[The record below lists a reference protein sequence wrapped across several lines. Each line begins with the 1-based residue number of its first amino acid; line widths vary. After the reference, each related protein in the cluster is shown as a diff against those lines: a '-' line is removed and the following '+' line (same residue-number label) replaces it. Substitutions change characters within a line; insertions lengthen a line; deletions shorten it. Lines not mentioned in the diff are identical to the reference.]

1 VDSSRTHKVGL
12 LLALPP
18 SHDSAQIVHGL
29 AQAALDGGHDV
40 YLYLIDEGVKNLD
53 STLYQQLAQSGAKLF
68 ACAYGCQQHHVST
81 KNLDPSIS
89 LSGLVVLSG
98 IIDACEPFL
107 SFT

>member
-1 VDSSRTHKVGL
+1 MKRKLGL

-18 SHDSAQIVHGL
+18 SHESAATVHGL
-29 AQAALDGGHDV
+29 AQASLSAGHEV
-40 YLYLIDEGVKNLD
+40 YLYLIDEGVKNLAD
-53 STLYQQLAQSGAKLF
+53 PRYRQIAQSGVKLF

-81 KNLDPSIS
+81 ENLDPAIS

>member
-1 VDSSRTHKVGL
+1 VDSSHAHKVGI

-18 SHDSAQIVHGL
+18 SHRSAQIVHGL
-29 AQAALDGGHDV
+29 ASSAIHAGHDV

-53 STLYQQLAQSGAKLF
+53 SPLYQQLAHSGVKLF

-81 KNLDPSIS
+81 KNIDPSIS

>member
-1 VDSSRTHKVGL
+1 MKRKLGL

-18 SHDSAQIVHGL
+18 SDPSATTVHGL
-29 AQAALDGGHDV
+29 AQAALQAGHEV
-40 YLYLIDEGVKNLD
+40 YLYLIDEGVKNID
-53 STLYQQLAQSGAKLF
+53 SPPYQNLATSGVKLF

-81 KNLDPSIS
+81 AALNPAIS

-98 IIDACEPFL
+98 IIDACDPFL

>member
-1 VDSSRTHKVGL
+1 MKRKLGL

-18 SHDSAQIVHGL
+18 SDPSATTVHGL
-29 AQAALDGGHDV
+29 AQAALEAGHEV
-40 YLYLIDEGVKNLD
+40 YLYLIDEGVRNID
-53 STLYQQLAQSGAKLF
+53 SPSYRRLAASGVKMF

-81 KNLDPSIS
+81 SHIDSSIS
-89 LSGLVVLSG
+89 LSGLVVLAG

>member
-1 VDSSRTHKVGL
+1 MKRKIGL

-18 SHDSAQIVHGL
+18 SDPSSTTVHGL
-29 AQAALDGGHDV
+29 AQAAIEAGHEV
-40 YLYLIDEGVKNLD
+40 YLYLIDEGVKNIHSLPYERL
-53 STLYQQLAQSGAKLF
+53 STSGVKMF

-81 KNLDPSIS
+81 AHLNSSIS